1 MKVVVALG
9 GNALIKSDQ
18 KGTSEEQFKTT
29 MKSVKDIVKMIE
41 NGWEV
46 VITHGNGPQVGSIL
60 LQQDVAKSAVPPM
73 PLDICVA
80 QSQGQI
86 GYMIQQCMLN
96 SLASSGIQKGVAAVI
111 TRVLVD
117 ENDPAFENPTK
128 PVGPVYRYDEAL
140 LRLKEGYIISQQK
153 GGWRIVVPSPNPI
166 SIIEREAIKKLIDS
180 GIIVIAVGGGGIP
193 VVKKGDG
200 VTKIEGKEA
209 VIDKDLASE
218 RLAMEINADTLLILT
233 DVDAVYLNYGSEDQ
247 KKLKEISLQEMEE
260 YYYQGQFPPGSM
272 GPKILAAIR
281 FLENG
286 GKKAIISSI
295 EHAWDALEGKAG
307 TQIVK

>member
-1 MKVVVALG
+1 MKVVIALG
-9 GNALIKSDQ
+9 GNALIKRGQ
-18 KGTSEEQFKTT
+18 KGTSEEQFETT
-29 MKSVKDIVKMIE
+29 MKSVQDIVRMINE
-41 NGWEV
+41 GWDV

-60 LQQDVAKSAVPPM
+60 LQQDVAKGAVPPM
-73 PLDICVA
+73 PLDVCVA

-96 SLASSGIQKGVAAVI
+96 SLASSNTKKSVASVI
-111 TRVLVD
+111 TQVLVD

-140 LRLKEGYIISQQK
+140 LRLKEGYILTQQR
-153 GGWRIVVPSPNPI
+153 GGWRIVVPSPDPI
-166 SIIEREAIKKLIDS
+166 SIVEAEAIKKLIDS
-180 GIIVIAVGGGGIP
+180 GVIVIAAGGGGIP
-193 VVKKGDG
+193 VVRSEKGS
-200 VTKIEGKEA
+200 IEGRKA

-218 RLAMEINADTLLILT
+218 RLATEIGADVLLILT
-233 DVDAVYLNYGSEDQ
+233 DVDAVYINYGSENQ
-247 KKLKEISLQEMEE
+247 KKLGKVSLKEVEE
-260 YYYQGQFPPGSM
+260 YYRQGQFPPGSM

-307 TQIVK
+307 TQIVR

>member
-1 MKVVVALG
+1 MKVVIALG
-9 GNALIKSDQ
+9 GNALIKRGQ
-18 KGTSEEQFKTT
+18 KGTSEEQFETT
-29 MKSVKDIVKMIE
+29 MKSVQDIVRMINE
-41 NGWEV
+41 GWDV

-60 LQQDVAKSAVPPM
+60 LQQDVAKGAVPPM
-73 PLDICVA
+73 PLDVCVA

-96 SLASSGIQKGVAAVI
+96 SLASSNTKKSVASVI
-111 TRVLVD
+111 TQVLVD

-140 LRLKEGYIISQQK
+140 LRLKEGYILTQQR
-153 GGWRIVVPSPNPI
+153 GGWRIVVPSPDPI
-166 SIIEREAIKKLIDS
+166 SIVEAEAIKKLIDS
-180 GIIVIAVGGGGIP
+180 GVIVIAAGGGGIP
-193 VVKKGDG
+193 VVRSEKGS
-200 VTKIEGKEA
+200 IEGRKA

-218 RLAMEINADTLLILT
+218 RLATEIGADVLLILT
-233 DVDAVYLNYGSEDQ
+233 DVDAVYINYGSENQ
-247 KKLKEISLQEMEE
+247 KKLGKVSLKEVEE
-260 YYYQGQFPPGSM
+260 YYRQGQFPPGSM

-295 EHAWDALEGKAG
+295 ENAWNAIEGNAG